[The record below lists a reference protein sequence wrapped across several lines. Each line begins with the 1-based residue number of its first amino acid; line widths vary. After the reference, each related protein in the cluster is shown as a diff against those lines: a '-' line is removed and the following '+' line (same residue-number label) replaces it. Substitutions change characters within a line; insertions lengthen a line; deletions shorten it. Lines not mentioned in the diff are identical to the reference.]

1 MCCLDGSRGPASV
14 PRSIQAPLACLL
26 PSLNSSLVSKGLWSR
41 CAPESLCQPRPE
53 LPPLSAWVLS
63 GLIPT
68 PFHTQL
74 GSPAPSPHIHRS
86 EILAS
91 RILWDPPPVPSPERG
106 SPSLHKLHPY
116 PGGAHFLKPAALSG
130 SNRRPSISSFLTI
143 CQTSF
148 MSFFRLSK
156 SLLIS
161 WNNQRGE
168 RVFSQLIH
176 MLLRS
181 RKGFAVT
188 AK

>member
-1 MCCLDGSRGPASV
+1 MRGDLRTGALIVWVCCLDAGRGPGSV
-14 PRSIQAPLACLL
+14 PRSTQVPLACLL
-26 PSLNSSLVSKGLWSR
+26 PSLNSSFVAKGLWSR

-74 GSPAPSPHIHRS
+74 GSTAPSPQVHRS

-91 RILWDPPPVPSPERG
+91 RIPWDAPLISSPDRG
-106 SPSLHKLHPY
+106 SPSLHKLHPS
-116 PGGAHFLKPAALSG
+116 PGGAHLLKPAALSG

-143 CQTSF
+143 CQISF

-156 SLLIS
+156 SLLFS
-161 WNNQRGE
+161 WNNQRG
-168 RVFSQLIH
+168 
-176 MLLRS
+176 
-181 RKGFAVT
+181 RKSV
-188 AK
+188 